1 MNSIKI
7 TNKVL
12 SDFKIKNNK
21 TKIKQYIEKLRKD
34 KDLLFSEFSEMKIF
48 KLSELSLQQ
57 AVDLAYLLMKIEI
70 DFQTYTEN
78 IPTVGGVIKIA
89 TIDKMGFNFISGH
102 DIIKP
107 VQFLC
112 NLLGG
117 DNMNKKGKKR
127 SSLESISEREKEE
140 ILKEF
145 IEDFI
150 VKKFKQSEREKIVL
164 LDKIN
169 IHTKGKEIIIDNQL
183 S

>member
-1 MNSIKI
+1 
-7 TNKVL
+7 
-12 SDFKIKNNK
+12 
-21 TKIKQYIEKLRKD
+21 
-34 KDLLFSEFSEMKIF
+34 
-48 KLSELSLQQ
+48 
-57 AVDLAYLLMKIEI
+57 
-70 DFQTYTEN
+70 
-78 IPTVGGVIKIA
+78 
-89 TIDKMGFNFISGH
+89 
-102 DIIKP
+102 
-107 VQFLC
+107 
-112 NLLGG
+112 
-117 DNMNKKGKKR
+117 MNKKGKKR